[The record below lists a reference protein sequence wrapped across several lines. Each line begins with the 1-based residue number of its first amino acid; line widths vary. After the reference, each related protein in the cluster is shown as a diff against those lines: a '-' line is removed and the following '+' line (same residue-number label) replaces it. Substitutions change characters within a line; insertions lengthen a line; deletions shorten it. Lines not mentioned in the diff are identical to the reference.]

1 MTKKQ
6 IMKTQLLYKAVF
18 TLLLIPSIILG
29 SNSHDK
35 WGGKHTKEKKIN
47 KEYNVSSDAL
57 VKISN
62 SYGNIDVV
70 TWPESRVVIE
80 VTITTN
86 GNDEE
91 KVQRKLDEIDVIF
104 DNSSNMVSAKTVF
117 NKNKSSSWWKWGKN
131 NNVNMK
137 INYVVKM
144 PITNDVDLNNDYG
157 SINLDRLE
165 GRATLNCDYGK
176 ITTKELMADNNS
188 INFDYTN
195 NSYFEYIKS
204 GKINADYSG
213 YTVAKAKNLEIVADY
228 TKSKVEIAEDVD
240 YNCDYGSIILE
251 QINNVRGNGD
261 YLTTR
266 LGEVYKNL
274 DIKSDYGSIKIERMM
289 ASAGDVDIES
299 DYAGIKIGYQSG
311 YNFSFDIDLEYA
323 SLREDE
329 GLEITKKRVESSD
342 KYYAGYHGSQNSGN
356 MIRIRS
362 DYGSVS
368 FFKN

>member
-1 MTKKQ
+1 M
-6 IMKTQLLYKAVF
+6 
-18 TLLLIPSIILG
+18 LG
-29 SNSHDK
+29 NNSHDK

-47 KEYNVSSDAL
+47 KEYSVGSEAL
-57 VKISN
+57 VKINN
-62 SYGNIDVV
+62 SYGNIDVI
-70 TWPESRVVIE
+70 TWQENRVVIE
-80 VTITTN
+80 VTITVN

-91 KVQRKLDEIDVIF
+91 KVQRKLNEIDVVF
-104 DNSSNMVSAKTVF
+104 DDSPNMVSAKTIF
-117 NKNKSSSWWKWGKN
+117 SKNKSNSWWKWNNN

-165 GRATLNCDYGK
+165 GRAMLDCDYGK
-176 ITTKELMADNNS
+176 ITTKELMADNNT
-188 INFDYTN
+188 INFDYTH

-204 GKINADYSG
+204 GIIKADYSDF
-213 YTVAKAKNLEIVADY
+213 TVAKAKDLEINADY
-228 TKSKVEIAEDVD
+228 TKSKIEIAEDVD
-240 YNCDYGSIILE
+240 FNCDYGSITLD
-251 QINNVRGNGD
+251 QLNSVTGDGD
-261 YLTTR
+261 YLTIR
-266 LGEVYKNL
+266 LGDVHKNVDL
-274 DIKSDYGSIKIERMM
+274 KSDYGSIKIERMM
-289 ASAGDVDIES
+289 ANAGDVNIES

-323 SLREDE
+323 SLREDD
-329 GLEITKKRVESSD
+329 GLEITKKRIESTD
-342 KYYAGYHGSQNSGN
+342 KYYSGYHGSQNSGN

>member
-1 MTKKQ
+1 
-6 IMKTQLLYKAVF
+6 MKTQLLYKTVF
-18 TLLLIPSIILG
+18 ALLLIPSLMLG
-29 SNSHDK
+29 TNSHDK

-47 KEYNVSSDAL
+47 KEYTVNSDAL
-57 VKISN
+57 VKVDN

-70 TWPESRVVIE
+70 TWSDNRVVIE

-91 KVQRKLDEIDVIF
+91 KVQKKLDDIDVIF
-104 DNSSNMVSAKTVF
+104 ENSPNMVSAKTTF
-117 NKNKSSSWWKWGKN
+117 NKNRSNSWWKWNKN
-131 NNVNMK
+131 NKVNMK
-137 INYVVKM
+137 INYVIKM
-144 PITNDVDLNNDYG
+144 PITNQVDFNNDYG

-188 INFDYTN
+188 INFDYTH

-204 GKINADYSG
+204 GKINADYSD
-213 YTVAKAKNLEIVADY
+213 YVVAKAKDLEIVADY

-240 YNCDYGSIILE
+240 YNCDYGGITLNQVNS
-251 QINNVRGNGD
+251 VKGNGD
-261 YLTTR
+261 YLTVR
-266 LGEVYKNL
+266 LGDVYNNL

-289 ASAGDVDIES
+289 ANAGDVNIES

-323 SLREDE
+323 SLRDDD
-329 GLEITKKRVESSD
+329 GLEITKKRIESSD
-342 KYYAGYHGSQNSGN
+342 KYYTGYHGSQNSGN

-368 FFKN
+368 FFRN

>member
-1 MTKKQ
+1 
-6 IMKTQLLYKAVF
+6 MKTQLLYKAIF
-18 TLLLIPSIILG
+18 ALLLIPSLMLG
-29 SNSHDK
+29 SNSLDK
-35 WGGKHTKEKKIN
+35 WGGKHTKEKKVN
-47 KEYNVSSDAL
+47 KEYTVSSDAL
-57 VKISN
+57 VKINN

-70 TWPESRVVIE
+70 TWQENRVVIE

-86 GNDEE
+86 SNDEE
-91 KVQRKLDEIDVIF
+91 KAQRKLDEIDVIF
-104 DNSSNMVSAKTVF
+104 DDSPNMVSAKTVF
-117 NKNKSSSWWKWGKN
+117 NKNKSNSWWKWNRN

-165 GRATLNCDYGK
+165 GRAMISCDYGK

-188 INFDYTN
+188 IKFDYTHH
-195 NSYFEYIKS
+195 SYFEYIKS
-204 GKINADYSG
+204 GTIKADYSD
-213 YTVAKAKNLEIVADY
+213 YTVAKAKDLEINADY
-228 TKSKVEIAEDVD
+228 TKSKVEIAEDID
-240 YNCDYGSIILE
+240 YNCDYGSITLD
-251 QINNVRGNGD
+251 QINSVTGDGD

-266 LGEVYKNL
+266 LGSVYKNV

-289 ASAGDVDIES
+289 ANAGDVIIES

-323 SLREDE
+323 SLRDDD
-329 GLEITKKRVESSD
+329 GLEILKKRIESSD
-342 KYYAGYHGSQNSGN
+342 KYYSGYHGNQNSGN
-356 MIRIRS
+356 IIRIRS

-368 FFKN
+368 FYKN